1 MDKTARRG
9 AAMFYITGDTHR
21 DFKRTA
27 AFCDT
32 VLSTTDDVLIIL
44 GDAGIN
50 YFGGEKDR
58 ELKRQLA
65 ELPLTLFCVH
75 GNHEQRPETLG
86 YTETTWHGGAA
97 YWEPEYPNLLFT
109 KDGEIYELDGKR
121 CIAIGGAY
129 SVDKP
134 FRLSEGWGWWPDEQP
149 SAEIRER
156 VENRLDAEGWRVD
169 VVLSHTCP
177 IKYLPREM
185 FIGGVNQ
192 TTVDSST
199 EEWLDAIEDRLDY
212 GRWYCGHHHTDKVI
226 DKLRFM
232 FNDFLELR

>member
-1 MDKTARRG
+1 MI
-9 AAMFYITGDTHR
+9 YITGDTHR

-27 AFCDT
+27 AFCDA
-32 VLSTTDDVLIIL
+32 VQSKKDDILIIS

-58 ELKRQLA
+58 ALKRQLA
-65 ELPLTLFCVH
+65 EFPITMFCVH

-86 YTETTWHGGAA
+86 YLETAWNGGTV
-97 YWEPEYPNLLFT
+97 YCEPEYPNLLFA
-109 KDGEIYELDGKR
+109 KDGEIYDFDGNR

-134 FRLSEGWGWWPDEQP
+134 WRLQKNWGWFPDEQP
-149 SAEIRER
+149 SAEIKKR
-156 VENRLDAEGWRVD
+156 VENRLNMEGWRVD

-185 FIGGVNQ
+185 FIGSVNQ

-199 EEWLDAIEDRLDY
+199 EEWLDAIEDRLEY
-212 GRWYCGHHHTDKVI
+212 KKWYCGHHHVDKTV
-226 DKLRFM
+226 DRLRFM
-232 FNDFLELR
+232 FEDFLELKEVTP